1 MLNIVSSLIPVVSKV
16 IDKALPDPKE
26 QAKAKLLITKELQ
39 NAEFQK
45 EKVFRDF
52 VVAYE
57 GSADQIPKFILI
69 LRSSVRPILTY
80 VLAGLF
86 IYGFLNPDKIN
97 DGTFKMLYQLNV
109 ISLGFWYGERAL
121 KNLGLNIGG
130 LRKK

>member
-39 NAEFQK
+39 NGISK
-45 EKVFRDF
+45 RKVFRDF

-86 IYGFLNPDKIN
+86 IYGFSNPDKIN